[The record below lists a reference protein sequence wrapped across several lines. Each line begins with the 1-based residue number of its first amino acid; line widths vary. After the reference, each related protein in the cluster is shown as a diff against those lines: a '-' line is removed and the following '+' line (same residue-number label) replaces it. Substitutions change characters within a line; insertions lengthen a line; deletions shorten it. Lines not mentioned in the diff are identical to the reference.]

1 MRERITRQ
9 KFERQRGAQPARRFG
24 IWAVRVEVG
33 AELGGSGRF
42 LCELEKVIYFR
53 VTTSELLTFAAQSS
67 YEHRADDCGFAH
79 GEHCENTKSYFVVA
93 RASANGADVPLQ
105 FTDYATVA
113 SSVREGVRVR
123 KDRKHAA

>member
-1 MRERITRQ
+1 MLHLLASTKGTQ
-9 KFERQRGAQPARRFG
+9 SNPRRFG

-67 YEHRADDCGFAH
+67 YQHRADDWVPTWRH
-79 GEHCENTKSYFVVA
+79 VA
-93 RASANGADVPLQ
+93 EMHERDLN
-105 FTDYATVA
+105 VA
-113 SSVREGVRVR
+113 FGKRFELVLRR
-123 KDRKHAA
+123 H